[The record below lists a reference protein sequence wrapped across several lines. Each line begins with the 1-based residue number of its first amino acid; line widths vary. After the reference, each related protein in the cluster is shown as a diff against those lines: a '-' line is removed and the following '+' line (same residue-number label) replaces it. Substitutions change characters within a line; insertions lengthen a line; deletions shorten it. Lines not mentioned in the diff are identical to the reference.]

1 MDPVVSIAWIV
12 LIAIAAFAAC
22 IIAERSGAKMPPWW
36 RTAWRTR
43 MGLALLVLGLT
54 TNLGLMVFS

>member
-1 MDPVVSIAWIV
+1 MDPVVSIAWII
-12 LIAIAAFAAC
+12 LIAIAVFAVC

-43 MGLALLVLGLT
+43 MGLTLLVLGAT
-54 TNLGLMVFS
+54 ANLGLMMFS